1 MTLILDKI
9 LDILG
14 VIGSGTSVR
23 SNRNEEGDP
32 KVKDIEKT
40 RVDVVDIRGTIIKEG
55 DPVNRK
61 QILIERLVVAFTKK
75 VAARGRIDSGR
86 GDEKLKDNR
95 AMVRE
100 SGLDLQVLH
109 NKRIRC
115 ENEIENRGEIVM
127 SGNIDKLNKI
137 SINAEMMEG

>member
-1 MTLILDKI
+1 LDKI

-23 SNRNEEGDP
+23 TNRNEEGDP
-32 KVKDIEKT
+32 KVEDIEKT
-40 RVDVVDIRGTIIKEG
+40 RVDVVDIRGTIIEEG
-55 DPVNRK
+55 DRVNRK
-61 QILIERLVVAFTKK
+61 QIVIERLVVAFTKK
-75 VAARGRIDSGR
+75 VTGRGKTDSRR
-86 GDEKLKDNR
+86 GDEELKDNR